1 MNVIKSIAE
10 RRFEGTGGMYSLRK
24 NAAKNICDFLQSNSQ
39 DARGE
44 LYHDFYESL
53 GLLLANEESERVLLY
68 IPLFVLK
75 NAPPAFRKIYM
86 NAWRNLLYVQD
97 VRENFFQGDCF
108 ELDARPEG
116 GLERVVKCAHL
127 LPWLIDADYISFDE
141 IASILQDDSM
151 RNPVLVRSFNDA
163 LSVVARKGMLD
174 DSGFRLMKLMS
185 RLMENIPETIKV
197 EPLYVSKNRLKWL
210 EESKNR
216 KVELLTPN
224 ASLAGPFYCN
234 IDVIKPEL
242 EAISASLAPTD
253 IVLINGSQIKGYGVV
268 GSDLDISCLSDL
280 ESDGAFRPGSPD
292 AAHLYFNAIWMGG
305 EAVKGLESVANR
317 IATVYSQASEEV
329 RRYSIERLESDLL
342 QYRLLHK
349 GFSRFTD
356 KYHFKT
362 DDFPEIDGGCPFY
375 DDEYR
380 KIATMLYVK
389 YVWI

>member
-1 MNVIKSIAE
+1 MNVIKSIVE
-10 RRFEGTGGMYSLRK
+10 RRFEGAGGMYSLRK
-24 NAAKNICDFLQSNSQ
+24 NAAKIICDFLQSNSQ
-39 DARGE
+39 DACGE

-53 GLLLANEESERVLLY
+53 GLLLANEESERILLY

-75 NAPPAFRKIYM
+75 NAPPSFRKIYM

-163 LSVVARKGMLD
+163 LSAVARKGMLD

-234 IDVIKPEL
+234 INVIKPEL

-280 ESDGAFRPGSPD
+280 ESDGAFCPGSPD